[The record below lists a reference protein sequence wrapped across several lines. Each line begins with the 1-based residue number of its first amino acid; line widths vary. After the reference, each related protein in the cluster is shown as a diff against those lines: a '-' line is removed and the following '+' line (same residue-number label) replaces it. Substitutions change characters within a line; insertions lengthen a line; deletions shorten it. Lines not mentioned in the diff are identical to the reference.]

1 MSLEE
6 PRDEGG
12 GREQSPR
19 RSSPRKLIVQ
29 PFTSN
34 VKEDEKNIELQDFET
49 SALAVLK
56 EEDEPTKKTVR
67 VSESYEDAIAR
78 PSKESKK

>member
-19 RSSPRKLIVQ
+19 RSSPRKLTVQ

-34 VKEDEKNIELQDFET
+34 VEDENNIELQDFET
-49 SALAVLK
+49 SAPAVLRV
-56 EEDEPTKKTVR
+56 EDEPTKKTVR
-67 VSESYEDAIAR
+67 VSESYEDAIAH